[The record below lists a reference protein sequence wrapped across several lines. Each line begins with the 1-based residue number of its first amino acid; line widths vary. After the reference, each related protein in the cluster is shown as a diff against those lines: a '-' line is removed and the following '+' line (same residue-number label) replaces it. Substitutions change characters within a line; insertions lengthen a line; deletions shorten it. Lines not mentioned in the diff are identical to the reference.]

1 LKLRPPIPKALV
13 LAAIFLSAGVFASP
27 SVCYGQVVQSWWGS
41 SSWFDWSDYRARFDM
56 RMWLPRLT
64 SGTFEAGGRTLDLR
78 TDLGFT
84 EDPEPFRE
92 LYVELYVDR
101 LGIRIIL
108 NESQRFQGNITR
120 IIPDLERLF
129 GPEFAKKALATVP
142 ELQVG
147 GTTIGLDLDLIRL
160 PMIRFGFDVDYQKE
174 GFTLQETGGR
184 SQARSRQAVTTGFY
198 GTLLPGRI
206 RDVPIIFQ
214 GRIRFPVPYVS
225 SNLLQTRVTDW
236 EVSAGLRPAIWETS
250 LYGLS
255 TFSVAIN
262 VGFRSMNIEFTDQT
276 GSAGPLEQRRIDPIE
291 RGTVKATF
299 QGAFIQVGFVF

>member
-1 LKLRPPIPKALV
+1 MKLRPPIPKALV
-13 LAAIFLSAGVFASP
+13 LAAIFLSAGVFSSP
-27 SVCYGQVVQSWWGS
+27 SVCHGQVVQSWWGS

-64 SGTFEAGGRTLDLR
+64 SGTLETAAGRTFDFR
-78 TDLGFT
+78 TDLGFN

-92 LYVELYVDR
+92 LYIELYVDR

-108 NESQRFQGNITR
+108 NESQRFQGHYRDT
-120 IIPDLERLF
+120 PGSPF
-129 GPEFAKKALATVP
+129 GTIGVDIVGNPIQTGLGSVP

-147 GTTIGLDLDLIRL
+147 GTTMGLDLDLIRL
-160 PMIRFGFDVDYQKE
+160 PMIRFGYDVDYQKE
-174 GFTLQETGGR
+174 GFTLQDTGGR
-184 SQARSRQAVTTGFY
+184 GQVRSRQAVTTGFH

-225 SNLLQTRVTDW
+225 SNLLHTKVTDW

-250 LYGLS
+250 LYGLG

-262 VGFRSMNIEFTDQT
+262 LGFRSMNLEFTDPI
-276 GSAGPLEQRRIDPIE
+276 GSTRRE

>member
-13 LAAIFLSAGVFASP
+13 LAAIFISAGVLFSP
-27 SVCYGQVVQSWWGS
+27 SVSYGQGVQSWWGS

-56 RMWLPRLT
+56 RLWLPQLT
-64 SGTFEAGGRTLDLR
+64 SGTFETGGRTFDLK
-78 TDLGFT
+78 TDLGFN
-84 EDPEPFRE
+84 DSPEAFRE
-92 LYVELYVDR
+92 LYIELYIDR
-101 LGIRIIL
+101 LGIRIVL
-108 NESQRFQGNITR
+108 NESQRFQGNVTR
-120 IIPDLERLF
+120 IIPDL
-129 GPEFAKKALATVP
+129 GPEFANTLLATVP

-147 GTTIGLDLDLIRL
+147 GTTLGLDLDLIRL
-160 PMIRFGFDVDYQKE
+160 PMIRFGYDVDYQKE

-225 SNLLQTRVTDW
+225 SNLLQTKVTDW

-250 LYGLS
+250 FYGLS
-255 TFSVAIN
+255 TFSVSIN
-262 VGFRSMNIEFTDQT
+262 VGFRSMNIEFTDQAGST
-276 GSAGPLEQRRIDPIE
+276 GLLEQVRKDPIE

-299 QGAFIQVGFVF
+299 QGAFVQVGFVF